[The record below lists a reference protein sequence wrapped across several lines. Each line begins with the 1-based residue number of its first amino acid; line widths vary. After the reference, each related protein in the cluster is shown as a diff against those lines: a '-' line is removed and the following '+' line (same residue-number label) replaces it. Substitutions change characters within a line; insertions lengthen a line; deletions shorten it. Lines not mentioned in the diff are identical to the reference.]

1 MPPAEAEIVIG
12 HIETLQSE
20 NTKLRIEI
28 ENLHGQFTPILQ
40 QNARLLE
47 ALKMCLPY
55 VEDLEGEN
63 FDDESVGIFSD
74 KGLTKALE
82 TARTAIAEAEETVQP
97 RTTAV
102 EPPAQRLFKATKEI
116 TSYLRK
122 QYPWSLSEPF
132 KSLLIEAENA
142 LDDPHGYE
150 PKGIVAPVKQPEK

>member
-47 ALKMCLPY
+47 ALKTIQSYDEGNGCCPY
-55 VEDLEGEN
+55 GCDCPT
-63 FDDESVGIFSD
+63 I
-74 KGLTKALE
+74 
-82 TARTAIAEAEETVQP
+82 ARTAIAEAEETVQP

-122 QYPWSLSEPF
+122 QYPWNLSEPF